1 MANNVYGSGLRNV
14 GSYQVSGK
22 PYVTGSTVS
31 DGTEQKIEFSEVT
44 NNVTIKYDSTRSGLY
59 KSLYF
64 SGSHLAVTGSLAL
77 DGSDLHPTSSVSFT
91 WWGKPAPKGG
101 SGVDMTL
108 MGFGNS
114 WNGNDN
120 TLTQDKN
127 NANVHWINALGDK
140 HTFNDG
146 LLPSGYS
153 NFDSEG
159 FANDWFHYALTL
171 ESSNDGDTLT
181 AAFYRNGQA
190 LAGTNETRNG
200 TNVVNHNDA
209 GASDPIY
216 RSFHIGGFNPEVYH
230 YFADVILWDGA
241 LSPTQVD
248 SLYQASASY
257 SSSGH
262 NPDGLQKVCWLK
274 PTGSVQE
281 IELDDGHGPVIPFFK
296 NFGISSDLFLIRMGG
311 SDSYEGGTNTD
322 DGSDWQ
328 KIVGDSPFEQGLE
341 TTSLLISSSVG
352 YISENSHGM
361 TDGQN
366 FTITAWYKPYASG
379 SSPSAEDLNDF
390 IFGFANSL
398 PAHTAP
404 NSTRPALVLARAFT
418 SGQTNFNLIDDS
430 EGARCLYTSQ
440 NIMLEDQW
448 NHIALIVSSSN
459 SSDYTVS
466 YLINN
471 TGATSSPATVAA
483 GETHDLV
490 NYNKFFIGGYNSSS
504 DRHEEARFRD
514 VIVWNDALTTTQVE
528 NIASAYGDYT
538 NAAFEP
544 IIDGDVVEKKFWLAP
559 SVNPTPSPHSLVNYG
574 TVGGNF
580 IRQGQ
585 RTPDVVN
592 IVDDSPYTSTKQK
605 VHNNSLRISGSAF
618 LSSSTDV
625 FTGTGAGESY
635 SVSMWVKYPVAA
647 SVTDDGTAAY
657 DNNLLWAIANSN
669 ARSMVREKQNHLSF
683 IATVGA
689 SGASVVSI
697 PDFFE
702 NYPGQWNFLTFVA
715 KDVGSGTTTE
725 TTVSLNGVIID
736 TDSTSGELRKQFP
749 NNATATRK
757 FYVAGTP
764 GKEETPNE
772 QVYVRDVIMW
782 DGALSPTDIT
792 TLYNGGNYY
801 DFNSFTT
808 YDKLVWIKPVDPSGT
823 SYNGSST
830 IINSGTTGGN
840 FEVVDYDEAST
851 IVETS
856 AQDVE
861 RLFITS
867 PRKSGV
873 GNLRIHFRSTGSSN
887 VATNKHYWS
896 LSNKDEKLEMNVKTK
911 EIYLSADS
919 GHCDFSIQAD
929 LTNIPS
935 SRMYEHTGS
944 GVDE

>member
-44 NNVTIKYDSTRSGLY
+44 NNVTIKYDSIPSGLY
-59 KSLYF
+59 KSLYL
-64 SGSHLAVTGSLAL
+64 SGSHMPITVPFAF
-77 DGSDLHPTSSVSFT
+77 DGTYLTTSNSVSFS

-101 SGVDMTL
+101 DGSNDMTL
-108 MGFGNS
+108 MGFGRS
-114 WNGNDN
+114 WNGNPS
-120 TLTQDKN
+120 TLAQD
-127 NANVHWINALGDK
+127 NANADVAWINALGDK
-140 HTFNDG
+140 HSWANAMF
-146 LLPSGYS
+146 PSGYT

-159 FANDWFHYALTL
+159 FANDWFHYVLTL
-171 ESSNDGDTLT
+171 ESNTGGNELT
-181 AAFYRNGQA
+181 ASFYRNGQA
-190 LAGTNETRNG
+190 LVGSNLTRSGTNI
-200 TNVVNHNDA
+200 VNHNDV
-209 GASDPIY
+209 SYPY
-216 RSFHIGGFNPEVYH
+216 FHLSGFNPGVYH
-230 YFADVILWDGA
+230 YFRDVILWDGV
-241 LSPTQVD
+241 LSPTQVN

-257 SSSGH
+257 SNSAFL
-262 NPDGLQKVCWLK
+262 PAGLEKLVWLK
-274 PTGSVQE
+274 PTGSVQD
-281 IELDDGHGPVIPFFK
+281 IDFAHNSGPHTLFR
-296 NFGISSDLFLIRMGG
+296 NFGNASDYFAVRMGSSD
-311 SDSYEGGTNTD
+311 SNPSD

-328 KIVGDSPFEQGLE
+328 KIIGDSPFEQGLG

-379 SSPSAEDLNDF
+379 SSPSDEDLEEF

-490 NYNKFFIGGYNSSS
+490 NYNKFFIGGYNSSNE
-504 DRHEEARFRD
+504 RHEETRFRD
-514 VIVWNDALTTTQVE
+514 VIVWNDALTATQVE

-544 IIDGDVVEKKFWLAP
+544 IIDGDIVEKKFWLAP
-559 SVNPTPSPHSLVNYG
+559 SINPTPSPYSLVNYG

-580 IRQGQ
+580 IRQGHIS
-585 RTPDVVN
+585 PEVVS

-618 LSSSTDV
+618 LSSSNDV

-647 SVTDDGTAAY
+647 SVTDDGSGVY

-669 ARSMVREKQNHLSF
+669 ARSMVREKDNHLTF
-683 IATVGA
+683 IAMVGT
-689 SGASVVSI
+689 SGLSLVSI
-697 PDFFE
+697 ASFFE

-725 TTVSLNGVIID
+725 TTASLNGAI
-736 TDSTSGELRKQFP
+736 TATHSTSGELRKQFP
-749 NNATATRK
+749 NNSTATRK

-764 GKEETPNE
+764 SKEETPNE

-830 IINSGTTGGN
+830 IINSGITGSN

-851 IVETS
+851 IVEIS
-856 AQDVE
+856 AQDN
-861 RLFITS
+861 LSHFTS
-867 PRKSGV
+867 GPPKSGV
-873 GNLRIHFRSTGSSN
+873 GNLRIHFRSTGSNN
-887 VATNKHYWS
+887 VATNNHYWE
-896 LSNKDEKLEMNVKTK
+896 LSNKDEQIEMNVKTK